1 MTPSGSA
8 SVAPATTPA
17 APVPLLSA
25 PFDLLSR
32 LVGLWSDALGWVGER
47 LGIAMLD
54 YVFMHHAFLVGAL
67 IAVMAPLIGTFLVHR
82 QLALIGDALAHTAFA
97 GVAVGLFVNS
107 VLGTGISPYVTA
119 VVVAVIAALAIEL
132 IAETTDAYNDVSM
145 AIVLSTGFALGAVLI
160 SLNTGGLAV
169 GINQYLFGNLS
180 TVSRE
185 NAVLLVVLFAI
196 VALVVTVTYKQLLY
210 VTFDETAAR
219 VAGINVPWYNRLMTT
234 LTALVVV
241 GAMQIMGVILVA
253 AMLVVPV
260 AAAAQLARGF
270 REALLASVVLA
281 QVAVVAGI
289 TLSFNYNTTAGGT
302 IVLVAVAV
310 YIAAVLAGK
319 VQSRRAGDGLPERA
333 DGAERAAGEGAGD
346 DVAGAESAD

>member
-1 MTPSGSA
+1 MTALGDA
-8 SVAPATTPA
+8 VRAPY
-17 APVPLLSA
+17 
-25 PFDLLSR
+25 DLLAW
-32 LVGLWSDALGWVGER
+32 LIGLWSDALAAVGDA
-47 LGIAMLD
+47 LGIGMLE

-107 VLGTGISPYVTA
+107 VLGTGISPYITA
-119 VVVAVIAALAIEL
+119 VVVAMLAALAIEL
-132 IAETTDAYNDVSM
+132 ISEVTDAYNDVSM

-169 GINQYLFGNLS
+169 GINQYLFGNLA

-185 NAVLLVVLFAI
+185 NAALLVVLFL
-196 VALVVTVTYKQLLY
+196 VVSLVVTVTYKQLLY

-219 VAGINVPWYNRLMTT
+219 VAGINVAWYNRLLTT
-234 LTALVVV
+234 LTAMVVV

-260 AAAAQLARGF
+260 AAAAQVARGF

-281 QVAVVAGI
+281 QIAVLLGI
-289 TLSFNYNTTAGGT
+289 TLSYRYETTAGGT

-310 YIAAVLAGK
+310 YIGMVIAGK
-319 VQSRRAGDGLPERA
+319 LQSRRSVVEDTGAVTGGIEADAEESPGD
-333 DGAERAAGEGAGD
+333 
-346 DVAGAESAD
+346 